1 MTAPDRA
8 GPASLPQPAGGAA
21 SAHDPFTPRAALAP
35 GDRAPDFL
43 LADETGAFHRFSER
57 ARGNPILLL
66 LLAGDPATVA
76 AASAATAA
84 SGIGGRGADV
94 IAIRVGGPPPP
105 AERGERITWLDD
117 AKGKILEGF
126 ADAAGLP
133 RGRPAALLL
142 DANQRILDLAA
153 GGDLLEWA
161 RLRIAALPAPVAT
174 QGLGLVA
181 PVLIVPNV
189 LEPAACR
196 ALIERWEQVGHEEG
210 SVASL
215 VDGAEVQRVYHAIKK
230 RRDHAIQDPALLQ
243 SLIATIGRRIA
254 PELDR
259 AFGFRRFKFDRF
271 IVTCYDAERGDYFR
285 RHRDNASPGTADRR
299 FALTLNLNSDEYEGG
314 DLLFPE
320 YGPHHYRPPTGGA
333 ILFSCGLLHEALPV
347 TRGRRFTLLSFLRDP
362 AGATRDARTT
372 P

>member
-1 MTAPDRA
+1 VTSPDRA
-8 GPASLPQPAGGAA
+8 PPRAGGPTVAD
-21 SAHDPFTPRAALAP
+21 DPFAPRAALAP

-43 LADETGAFHRFSER
+43 LADETGAFHRFTER

-66 LLAGDPATVA
+66 LLAGDAAEVA
-76 AASAATAA
+76 AASAAAAA
-84 SGIGGRGADV
+84 SGIGRLGADV
-94 IAIRVGGPPPP
+94 IAIRKGEAPPA

-126 ADAAGLP
+126 ADGAGLP

-153 GGDLLEWA
+153 GGDLLAWAAA
-161 RLRIAALPAPVAT
+161 RLAALPPPGPAQA
-174 QGLGLVA
+174 LGLVA

-189 LEPAACR
+189 LDRAACR
-196 ALIERWEQVGHEEG
+196 ALVERWERGHEEG
-210 SVASL
+210 SVASV
-215 VDGAEVQRVYHAIKK
+215 VDGAEVQRVYHAMKK

-243 SLIATIGRRIA
+243 NLIQTIGRRIA

-259 AFGFRRFKFDRF
+259 AFGFRRFRFDRF

-285 RHRDNASPGTADRR
+285 RHRDNASAGTADRR
-299 FALTLNLNSDEYEGG
+299 FALTLNLNTEEHEGG

-333 ILFSCGLLHEALPV
+333 ILFACGLLHEALPV

-362 AGATRDARTT
+362 GAATGREAQARGAG
-372 P
+372 